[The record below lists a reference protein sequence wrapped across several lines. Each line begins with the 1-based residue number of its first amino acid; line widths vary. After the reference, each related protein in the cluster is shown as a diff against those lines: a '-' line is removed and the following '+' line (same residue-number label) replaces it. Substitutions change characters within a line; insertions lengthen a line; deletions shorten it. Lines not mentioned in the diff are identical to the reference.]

1 MENVST
7 RNSSRL
13 EISRNLRYRK
23 NCISVNSEL
32 KLFRRR
38 QCLRKLYLFS
48 VPTKGK
54 FSKIEWLINR
64 FRPFYKKED
73 WNFCSILLYVHLFSN
88 KLCYETYKQCLY
100 YEYTVHHASFRGSRK
115 LTRQIRIYQKFGKY
129 SWLSRTNR
137 FNDNKSTS
145 NRPII
150 AQSLPFLA
158 INFVRFAAKR
168 EYTHKPSVVVN
179 DYDSKS
185 IKSSVGESI
194 LTLRHPRVFF
204 LTSDV
209 QKRII
214 STTSVVFFPQKFS
227 SHTHVHVG

>member
-13 EISRNLRYRK
+13 EISRNLRYKK

-88 KLCYETYKQCLY
+88 KLCYDTYKQCLY
-100 YEYTVHHASFRGSRK
+100 YEYTVHHASLEAVANWPDRSEF
-115 LTRQIRIYQKFGKY
+115 
-129 SWLSRTNR
+129 
-137 FNDNKSTS
+137 
-145 NRPII
+145 
-150 AQSLPFLA
+150 
-158 INFVRFAAKR
+158 
-168 EYTHKPSVVVN
+168 
-179 DYDSKS
+179 
-185 IKSSVGESI
+185 IKSSVNTLGYPEQTV
-194 LTLRHPRVFF
+194 LT
-204 LTSDV
+204 
-209 QKRII
+209 
-214 STTSVVFFPQKFS
+214 TTNQPVTDPL
-227 SHTHVHVG
+227 